1 MNLMK
6 KQFDEFKKFIS
17 HGNVVDL
24 AVGVV
29 IGAAFTAVV
38 NSMVKDLIT
47 PFIASLGGK
56 PDFSGLAFEINGSKF
71 MYGNFF
77 NALLSFLIVAAVIFF
92 LVVKPV
98 NKLTELSSRNQEP
111 TTAQCAECLSEIMH
125 QAKRCRYCGS
135 PQSIKPTKLNNK

>member
-1 MNLMK
+1 MK
-6 KQFDEFKKFIS
+6 KQLDEFKKFVA

-47 PFIASLGGK
+47 PFIASLGGR
-56 PDFSGLAFEINGSKF
+56 PDFSSLAFEINGSKF

-98 NKLTELSSRNQEP
+98 NKLTELSRRNEEP
-111 TTAQCAECLSEIMH
+111 TTIQCAECLSEIMR
-125 QAKRCRYCGS
+125 QAKRCKYCGS
-135 PQSIKPTKLNNK
+135 PQTKK

>member
-1 MNLMK
+1 MK
-6 KQFDEFKKFIS
+6 KQLDEFKKFIS

-56 PDFSGLAFEINGSKF
+56 PDFSSLAFEINGSKF

-77 NALLSFLIVAAVIFF
+77 NAVLSFLIVAGVIFF
-92 LVVKPV
+92 LVVKPI
-98 NKLTELSSRNQEP
+98 NKLTELSSRNEQP
-111 TTAQCAECLSEIMH
+111 TTAQCAECLSEIMRE
-125 QAKRCRYCGS
+125 AKRCKYCGS
-135 PQSIKPTKLNNK
+135 PHSAKNKK